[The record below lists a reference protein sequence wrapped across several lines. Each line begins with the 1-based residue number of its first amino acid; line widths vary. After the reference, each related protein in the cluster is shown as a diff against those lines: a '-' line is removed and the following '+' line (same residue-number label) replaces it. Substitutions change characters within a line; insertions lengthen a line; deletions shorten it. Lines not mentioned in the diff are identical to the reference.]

1 MPLQLQQNL
10 NLLLLAV
17 VGSLFANIYISWR
30 EISLIILFTLVVE
43 HLFLYFNRSRSFY
56 FSYSGLSTAI
66 SIIVLMYS
74 PNLWIYF
81 IVITLGLAQ
90 KHYITFNGKHIFNP
104 SNFALIMALLFFY
117 RDAHIISGQ
126 LGDEP
131 WLALIASV
139 LAFAILVRANR
150 WVISVAFII
159 AYLLLQYFLIVG
171 YDPVIIFEDIYHRFY
186 SVTFILFIYFMLTDP
201 SVTPASHKEQVI
213 FAIFVA
219 LMATL
224 LDRYFGY
231 RVQHLFMSVFFLS
244 FFVKY
249 RIFKT
254 LSSREIKYL
263 VTILLFMV
271 LVLFYVE
278 LQPPYYFEMNG

>member
-10 NLLLLAV
+10 NLLLLTV
-17 VGSLFANIYISWR
+17 VGSLFANIYISWS
-30 EISLIILFTLVVE
+30 EIILIIIFTLSIE
-43 HLFLYFNRSRSFY
+43 HLFLYFNKNRSFY
-56 FSYSGLSTAI
+56 VSYSGLSTAI
-66 SIIVLMYS
+66 SLILLMYS

-90 KHYITFNGKHIFNP
+90 KHYITFNGKHLFNP
-104 SNFALIMALLFFY
+104 SNFALIIALLFFY

-131 WLALIASV
+131 WLLLISSV

-150 WVISVAFII
+150 WVISVSFII
-159 AYLLLQYFLIVG
+159 SYLFLQYYLVVG
-171 YDPVIIFEDIYHRFY
+171 YNPVVLFEDIYNRFY
-186 SVTFILFIYFMLTDP
+186 SVTFLLFIYFMLTDP
-201 SVTPASHKEQVI
+201 SVTPFSHKEQVLL
-213 FAIFVA
+213 ALLVA

-231 RVQHLFMSVFFLS
+231 RVQHLFMSVFFFS
-244 FFVKY
+244 FFVHY
-249 RIFKT
+249 RTFKI

-263 VTILLFMV
+263 VTILLFMIGM
-271 LVLFYVE
+271 LFYVE
-278 LQPPYYFEMNG
+278 LEAPYYFEMNG

>member
-1 MPLQLQQNL
+1 MPLQLHQNL

-17 VGSLFANIYISWR
+17 VGSLFANIYISWS
-30 EISLIILFTLVVE
+30 EIALIIIFTLSIE
-43 HLFLYFNRSRSFY
+43 HLFLYFNKGRSFY

-66 SIIVLMYS
+66 SAIVLMYS

-90 KHYITFNGKHIFNP
+90 KHFITFGGKQLFNP

-117 RDAHIISGQ
+117 RDSHIISGQ

-159 AYLLLQYFLIVG
+159 AYLLLQYFLIIG
-171 YDPVIIFEDIYHRFY
+171 YDPVILFEDIYHRFY

-201 SVTPASHKEQVI
+201 PVTPSSYKEQI
-213 FAIFVA
+213 LFAILVA

-231 RVQHLFMSVFFLS
+231 RVQHLFMSVFFFS
-244 FFVKY
+244 FFVHY
-249 RIFKT
+249 RTFKT
-254 LSSREIKYL
+254 LSSREITYL
-263 VTILLFMV
+263 VTIFCLMV
-271 LVLFYVE
+271 GVLFYIE